1 MAVETEPTALML
13 PGEAAS
19 FLRISR
25 RALLDNAAAGVVPV
39 IRVNA
44 RVVRFRRADLEA
56 LSNEQAPDGPVERLR
71 NHGAGTPHGT
81 A

>member
-1 MAVETEPTALML
+1 MAVQTEPTALML
-13 PGEAAS
+13 PGEAAN

-25 RALLDNAAAGVVPV
+25 RALLDNAAAELVPV

-44 RVVRFRRADLEA
+44 RVYRFRRADLEA
-56 LSNEQAPDGPVERLR
+56 LSNKQAPDGGVERLQS
-71 NHGAGTPHGT
+71 HGATTPHGT